1 MGGATPHGGVE
12 PSVGPKTVVVGFPR
26 VVVVCLLALAELARR
41 KAAAVEGM
49 NLDKVGKAEASKP
62 PRALHADRPADASL
76 ESLHSLSKVVGTHKA
91 PFALGR
97 TGRTAG
103 YQVVHVIIHL
113 AETADSQTEDRA
125 ILKQALLDRALCANR
140 CAAPFLIGLTS
151 FPDVLAL
158 DSPPAKVGRV
168 ARISDAYFGLV
179 SRAGPRARGAH
190 REGLQFEQR
199 PAIAFSGRRG
209 KVRAYPLSLTIGL
222 RLLPVARVVDEVV
235 EQT

>member
-41 KAAAVEGM
+41 KAAAAVEGM

-103 YQVVHVIIHL
+103 YQVVHVVIHL
-113 AETADSQTEDRA
+113 AKTADSQTEDRA

-140 CAAPFLIGLTS
+140 CAAPLLIGLTS
-151 FPDVLAL
+151 FPDVLVPMSTSCIAW
-158 DSPPAKVGRV
+158 
-168 ARISDAYFGLV
+168 RINS
-179 SRAGPRARGAH
+179 
-190 REGLQFEQR
+190 
-199 PAIAFSGRRG
+199 
-209 KVRAYPLSLTIGL
+209 
-222 RLLPVARVVDEVV
+222 
-235 EQT
+235 